1 MITLKSWRDLLKGK
15 LTKISINKIFYDNKL
30 VFLFSVFVS
39 FAIWIGVNAGGAD
52 STPVTISDIPVSISL
67 SESAVQD
74 GLRIFSGQDIK
85 AQIDISGNKVIVGQ
99 VTKDDI
105 LITVPQ
111 AASTI
116 TSPGTYT
123 LELTA
128 KKTGLISN
136 YEFASGVQ
144 PTFVT
149 IMVDR
154 YREAEFNIEPEFEFS
169 ANPNYF
175 LGATV
180 LSSPKAV
187 LSGPESEISKI
198 KKICVKGRIDQELQ
212 GTFTTKSPIIM
223 YDAYGEQIISETISS
238 TVKEVEVTI
247 PVLMRRNISIKPNFK
262 NIPSGLNLSSIVKTV
277 PASLEIAGPEE
288 QIGDM
293 TAIELAPI
301 DFSELNVQKNRMSI
315 QIDLPNGCRSLN
327 NIYSVEVFINTSGFK
342 ERTFC
347 VDQIS
352 FLNVPEG
359 KTTKVYTD
367 KIDVKLVGP
376 SNSIRYMSAE
386 NITAQ
391 IDLGG
396 KEDLSGSM
404 EIPVLITV
412 KNYNDVWAYGKYLV
426 NIEIS

>member
-198 KKICVKGRIDQELQ
+198 KKICVKGHIDQELQ

-262 NIPSGLNLSSIVKTV
+262 NTPSGLNLSSIIKTV

-426 NIEIS
+426 NIEVS

>member
-198 KKICVKGRIDQELQ
+198 KKICVKGHIDQELQ

-262 NIPSGLNLSSIVKTV
+262 NTPSGLNLSSIVKTV

-293 TAIELAPI
+293 MAIELAPI

>member
-180 LSSPKAV
+180 LSSLKAV

-198 KKICVKGRIDQELQ
+198 KKICVKGHIDQELQ

-262 NIPSGLNLSSIVKTV
+262 NTPSGLNLSSIVKTV

>member
-198 KKICVKGRIDQELQ
+198 KKICVKGHIDQELQ

-262 NIPSGLNLSSIVKTV
+262 NTPSGLNLSSIVKTV